1 MTGNSHNSHSA
12 GIIRS
17 RWDYLKR
24 ISRGLIPHHTEYGAL
39 RPTSSTSDRY
49 PFPLLYHRPTETQ
62 ETSAGVMLTWIV
74 LPRSYSPSPYLRGD
88 LWAMKWWLQNQH
100 AAKTISLIARCLT
113 FEIMGTVSLYP
124 PSNTYSILLRLTL
137 YYCHPLLVNA
147 CLTASLPFPFP
158 RKLRQL
164 SCRKANLSGK
174 RYTQPDKHNTADLW
188 ASLFIYTINLSGLG
202 VSLVYSRACDD
213 AELA

>member
-113 FEIMGTVSLYP
+113 FEIRVRFHSTHLVIHILYCYDWLYIIVIHYWSMRVSLLLYLFRFP
-124 PSNTYSILLRLTL
+124 GSFVSFHAAKPIYLENDIPSRISIIQQIYEPL
-137 YYCHPLLVNA
+137 YLYTPLIYLVWEF
-147 CLTASLPFPFP
+147 L
-158 RKLRQL
+158 
-164 SCRKANLSGK
+164 
-174 RYTQPDKHNTADLW
+174 
-188 ASLFIYTINLSGLG
+188 
-202 VSLVYSRACDD
+202 
-213 AELA
+213 